1 MSGGGSKIVAKA
13 LDQAA
18 LMCSGFGIS
27 FLKIE
32 QLSQKN
38 KTKSKTTP
46 LFQHKHSTQGMRQH
60 H

>member
-27 FLKIE
+27 LLKIE
-32 QLSQKN
+32 QLSKKIKQKA
-38 KTKSKTTP
+38 KP
-46 LFQHKHSTQGMRQH
+46 LHFFSINTLHRG
-60 H
+60 